1 MSVEK
6 LTTEASVACGE
17 VTNFPTELREQLRG
31 LGVSPAWLA
40 SILAATG
47 GYLATQD
54 EFRWLAWLF
63 LVPMFAVKK
72 NGRWRWTLFALMLN
86 GVLLVPYL
94 LALGL
99 ETEDSRYA
107 LILYLLLVALTVLPY
122 LLLDW
127 VEASRFWTRL
137 AEIARLS
144 FLATSIAAIW
154 LVSDHFLATK
164 YWYALAL
171 DPTPL
176 WVVRMFG
183 EEGLALAMTYASLM
197 FAWALRQNAHHRLLV
212 LIACSGITSYL
223 CMGNPLAGAARNWPA
238 LDALAIQS
246 AAGEKTA
253 DETQRILAG
262 MSIARHAGW
271 QANLILLPELKGF
284 PLDGQNPEL
293 APYQAASRYYDTSIL
308 INGSRPTSVKDMYER
323 SSGMV
328 RAGTLA
334 DDFVAKRRLFPYYES
349 RRGKSGTRWTVG
361 PTNGLRLLPHDDGF
375 IIPLLCFEVLDR
387 GTLRRDHAATGVF
400 LVTVA
405 ADTSRFRHP
414 AVGRYLIHAAAF
426 QSQRI
431 RKPVLITNNAGPSG
445 ILFPDGTRVV
455 AFRRGEAGVFR
466 VAPDGSV
473 STLSLRL

>member
-1 MSVEK
+1 LSVEK
-6 LTTEASVACGE
+6 LTIEASVACGE

-63 LVPMFAVKK
+63 LVPMFAVKE
-72 NGRWRWTLFALMLN
+72 NGRWRWTLFSLMLN

-107 LILYLLLVALTVLPY
+107 LILYLLLVAITVLPY

-127 VEASRFWTRL
+127 VEACRFWPKL
-137 AEIARLS
+137 AKMARLS
-144 FLATSIAAIW
+144 FLATSITAIW

-171 DPTPL
+171 DPAPL
-176 WVVRMFG
+176 WVVRTFG
-183 EEGLALAMTYASLM
+183 EEGLALAMVCSSLM
-197 FAWALRQNAHHRLLV
+197 IAMALRQSGLRCLFALV
-212 LIACSGITSYL
+212 ACAGMLGYL
-223 CMGNPLAGAARNWPA
+223 FSGNPLIGATRNWPA
-238 LDALAIQS
+238 LDILAVQS
-246 AAGEKTA
+246 YAGDGIV
-253 DETQRILAG
+253 DETRRNLAG

-271 QANLILLPELKGF
+271 QVDLILLPELTGF
-284 PLDGQNPEL
+284 SLDGQNPEL

-349 RRGKSGTRWTVG
+349 RRGKSGTRWTAG

-387 GTLRRDHAATGVF
+387 GTLRRDHTATGVF

-426 QSQRI
+426 QSQLI